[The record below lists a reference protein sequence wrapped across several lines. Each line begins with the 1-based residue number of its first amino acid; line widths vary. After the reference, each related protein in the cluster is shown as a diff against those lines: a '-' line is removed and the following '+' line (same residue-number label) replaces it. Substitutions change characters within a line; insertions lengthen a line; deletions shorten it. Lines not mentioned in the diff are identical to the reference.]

1 MANPTITNVDSGWV
15 QISDPVVSDEL
26 ITFGAAGTLAAG
38 TILARDTSTL
48 KLIPFVKGGSTAGN
62 GVPKAVLQ
70 YPVTAA
76 GAGDVAARPLI
87 GGKVR
92 KDKLIILA
100 DGDATNVDKAVE
112 DALRLTGFFVMTNV
126 NLSQLDNQ

>member
-1 MANPTITNVDSGWV
+1 MANPTIANVDSGWV

-26 ITFGAAGTLAAG
+26 ITFGAAGTLATG

-48 KLIPFVKGGSTAGN
+48 KLIPFVKGGTTTGN
-62 GVPKAVLQ
+62 GVPKAILQ

-100 DGDATNVDKAVE
+100 DGNATNVDKSVE

>member
-1 MANPTITNVDSGWV
+1 MANPNIQNIDSGWV

-26 ITFGAAGTLAAG
+26 ITFSAAGTLASG
-38 TILARDTSTL
+38 TILARDTGTL
-48 KLIPFVKGGSTAGN
+48 KLIPFVKGGTTTGN
-62 GVPKAVLQ
+62 GIPKAVLQ

-112 DALRLTGFFVMTNV
+112 DALRLTGFFVQSVT
-126 NLSQLDNQ
+126 NLSKLDNQ

>member
-15 QISDPVVSDEL
+15 AISDWDVSDEL

-48 KLIPFVKGGSTAGN
+48 KLIPFVKGGTTTGN
-62 GVPKAVLQ
+62 GIPKAVLQ
-70 YPVTAA
+70 YPVEAA

-87 GGKVR
+87 CGKVR

-100 DGDATNVDKAVE
+100 DGDSTNVDKAVE
-112 DALRLTGFFVMTNV
+112 DALRLTGFIVKSVT